1 MKFIIND
8 FMDEMEIYN
17 SYVVELEWEHGVCPD
32 FEQKGYTGTYSK
44 PFKKG
49 QDEWV
54 LEEFLYDLYDL
65 NKLSRKEYEES
76 DLFNKWFNP
85 DYKFKDEEE
94 RVKYEPFINLD
105 FEEDMIEGGN
115 AFISSYKV
123 YYFDESSHAYKV
135 IVID

>member
-17 SYVVELEWEHGVCPD
+17 SYVVEIEWEHGVCPD
-32 FEQKGYTGTYSK
+32 YEQKGYTGTYSK
-44 PFKKG
+44 PFKKD
-49 QDEWV
+49 QDEWA

-85 DYKFKDEEE
+85 DYKFKEEEE
-94 RVKYEPFINLD
+94 RLKYEPFVNLD
-105 FEEDMIEGGN
+105 FEEDMIECGN